1 MNYLQKRFLRL
12 EEEKIK
18 NGSATNW
25 RYFNRLKSLL
35 TETPSVH
42 FEEILFDNTGNL
54 DDRKYYGKA

>member
-18 NGSATNW
+18 TGNPTNW